1 MRTIE
6 VSRAVIK
13 NLFLATSL
21 LAGGF
26 LTSSVL
32 AQEYVLDPNWP
43 QPLPEGIEWSED
55 PYIFMQQMQAYRREQ
70 NAQAAWAARF
80 APDESESRKVAKT
93 KVVPVEKKEE
103 SVVYTAEYTFSELD
117 VDGDGTVGTAEL
129 ARAAELYQ
137 DSKNM
142 VKRLAKAVAVLFLVM
157 VALVGTI
164 VGLTAHVI
172 ESAKETETS
181 GDGITYVKGSD
192 QPTATGRV
200 TSYDT
205 LGESYAFS
213 PEALDDVDTAY
224 LFSDDESE
232 EFSYT
237 ITGWSRNVS
246 HLIFYTSRGDTIT
259 VDTVGNLI
267 THDDAG
273 NVLLEKEGGSG
284 RRLLR
289 RGKASTIRRGGGNLR
304 GASNFVFGAAN
315 FQGNF

>member
-1 MRTIE
+1 MSSFGRRAKEAFSIPITTFPESLHPLLKEIDGPDGNGSLETDELTE
-6 VSRAVIK
+6 VFEMYAAAKKANEEGCIALK
-13 NLFLATSL
+13 SL
-21 LAGGF
+21 
-26 LTSSVL
+26 
-32 AQEYVLDPNWP
+32 P
-43 QPLPEGIEWSED
+43 QDL
-55 PYIFMQQMQAYRREQ
+55 Q
-70 NAQAAWAARF
+70 
-80 APDESESRKVAKT
+80 KT
-93 KVVPVEKKEE
+93 LQV
-103 SVVYTAEYTFSELD
+103 FD

-205 LGESYAFS
+205 LGESYAFP

-289 RGKASTIRRGGGNLR
+289 RGKASTVRRGGGNLR
-304 GASNFVFGAAN
+304 GASNFVFGAAT

>member
-1 MRTIE
+1 MSSFGRRAKEAFSIPITTFPESLHPLLKEIDGPDGNGSLETDELTE
-6 VSRAVIK
+6 VFEMYAAAKKANEEGCI
-13 NLFLATSL
+13 SL
-21 LAGGF
+21 KSL
-26 LTSSVL
+26 
-32 AQEYVLDPNWP
+32 P
-43 QPLPEGIEWSED
+43 QDL
-55 PYIFMQQMQAYRREQ
+55 Q
-70 NAQAAWAARF
+70 
-80 APDESESRKVAKT
+80 KT
-93 KVVPVEKKEE
+93 LQV
-103 SVVYTAEYTFSELD
+103 FD

-200 TSYDT
+200 TSYDI
-205 LGESYAFS
+205 LGESYAFP

-289 RGKASTIRRGGGNLR
+289 RGKASTVRRGGGNLL
-304 GASNFVFGAAN
+304 GASNGGFGATN
-315 FQGNF
+315 SFQGNF

>member
-1 MRTIE
+1 MSSFGRRAKEAFSIPITTFPESLHPLLKEIDGPDGNGSLETDELTE
-6 VSRAVIK
+6 VFEMYAAAKKANEEGCIALK
-13 NLFLATSL
+13 SL
-21 LAGGF
+21 
-26 LTSSVL
+26 
-32 AQEYVLDPNWP
+32 P
-43 QPLPEGIEWSED
+43 QDL
-55 PYIFMQQMQAYRREQ
+55 Q
-70 NAQAAWAARF
+70 
-80 APDESESRKVAKT
+80 KT
-93 KVVPVEKKEE
+93 LQV
-103 SVVYTAEYTFSELD
+103 FD

-205 LGESYAFS
+205 LGESYAFP

-224 LFSDDESE
+224 LFSDDETE

-246 HLIFYTSRGDTIT
+246 HIIFYSSRGDTIT

-273 NVLLEKEGGSG
+273 NVLLEKEGEGSG

-289 RGKASTIRRGGGNLR
+289 RGKASTIRRGGGQTLNPI
-304 GASNFVFGAAN
+304 FVPVGR
-315 FQGNF
+315 FQGNQ

>member
-1 MRTIE
+1 MSSFGRRAKEAFSIPITTFPESLHPLLKEIDGPDGNGSLETDELTE
-6 VSRAVIK
+6 VFEMYAAAKKANEEGCIALK
-13 NLFLATSL
+13 SL
-21 LAGGF
+21 
-26 LTSSVL
+26 
-32 AQEYVLDPNWP
+32 P
-43 QPLPEGIEWSED
+43 QDL
-55 PYIFMQQMQAYRREQ
+55 Q
-70 NAQAAWAARF
+70 
-80 APDESESRKVAKT
+80 KT
-93 KVVPVEKKEE
+93 LQV
-103 SVVYTAEYTFSELD
+103 FD

-205 LGESYAFS
+205 LGESYAFP

-246 HLIFYTSRGDTIT
+246 HIIFYSSRGDTIT

-273 NVLLEKEGGSG
+273 NVLLEKEGEGSG

-289 RGKASTIRRGGGNLR
+289 RGKASTIRRGGGNLL
-304 GASNFVFGAAN
+304 GASNFGPAAT

>member
-1 MRTIE
+1 MSSFGRRAKEAFSIPITTFPESLHPLLKEIDGPDGNGSLETDELTE
-6 VSRAVIK
+6 VFEMYAAAKKANEEGCIALK
-13 NLFLATSL
+13 SL
-21 LAGGF
+21 
-26 LTSSVL
+26 
-32 AQEYVLDPNWP
+32 P
-43 QPLPEGIEWSED
+43 QDLQKALQV
-55 PYIFMQQMQAYRREQ
+55 F
-70 NAQAAWAARF
+70 
-80 APDESESRKVAKT
+80 
-93 KVVPVEKKEE
+93 
-103 SVVYTAEYTFSELD
+103 D

-129 ARAAELYQ
+129 ARAAELYE

-205 LGESYAFS
+205 LGESYAFP

-273 NVLLEKEGGSG
+273 NVLLEKEGEGSG

-289 RGKASTIRRGGGNLR
+289 RGKASTIRRGGGQMLR
-304 GASNFVFGAAN
+304 SASGFDIAGS

>member
-1 MRTIE
+1 MSSFGRRAKEAFSIPITTFPESLHPLLKEIDGPDGNGSLETDELTE
-6 VSRAVIK
+6 VFEMYAAAKKANEEGCIALK
-13 NLFLATSL
+13 SL
-21 LAGGF
+21 
-26 LTSSVL
+26 
-32 AQEYVLDPNWP
+32 P
-43 QPLPEGIEWSED
+43 QDL
-55 PYIFMQQMQAYRREQ
+55 Q
-70 NAQAAWAARF
+70 
-80 APDESESRKVAKT
+80 KT
-93 KVVPVEKKEE
+93 LQV
-103 SVVYTAEYTFSELD
+103 FD

-200 TSYDT
+200 TSYDS
-205 LGESYAFS
+205 LGESYAFP
-213 PEALDDVDTAY
+213 PEALDDVDSAY

-289 RGKASTIRRGGGNLR
+289 RGKASTVRRGGGQMPR
-304 GASNFVFGAAN
+304 SASGFTMAGS

>member
-1 MRTIE
+1 MSSFGRRAKEAFSIPITTFPESLHPLLKEIDGPDGNGSLETDELTE
-6 VSRAVIK
+6 VFEMYAAAKKANEEGCIALK
-13 NLFLATSL
+13 SL
-21 LAGGF
+21 
-26 LTSSVL
+26 
-32 AQEYVLDPNWP
+32 P
-43 QPLPEGIEWSED
+43 QDLQKALQV
-55 PYIFMQQMQAYRREQ
+55 F
-70 NAQAAWAARF
+70 
-80 APDESESRKVAKT
+80 
-93 KVVPVEKKEE
+93 
-103 SVVYTAEYTFSELD
+103 D

-129 ARAAELYQ
+129 ARAAELYE

-205 LGESYAFS
+205 LSESYAFS

-224 LFSDDESE
+224 LFSDDETE
-232 EFSYT
+232 EFSYS
-237 ITGWSRNVS
+237 ISGWSRNVS

-273 NVLLEKEGGSG
+273 NVLLEKEGEGSR

-289 RGKASTIRRGGGNLR
+289 RGMASTIRRGGGTSFSSGILSS
-304 GASNFVFGAAN
+304 GISG
-315 FQGNF
+315 FQGNY

>member
-1 MRTIE
+1 MSFRKIKADFSVPISSFPESLHPLLKEIDGPDGNGALETDELTE
-6 VSRAVIK
+6 VFEMYAAAKKANEEGCI
-13 NLFLATSL
+13 SL
-21 LAGGF
+21 KSL
-26 LTSSVL
+26 
-32 AQEYVLDPNWP
+32 P
-43 QPLPEGIEWSED
+43 QDLQKALQV
-55 PYIFMQQMQAYRREQ
+55 F
-70 NAQAAWAARF
+70 
-80 APDESESRKVAKT
+80 
-93 KVVPVEKKEE
+93 
-103 SVVYTAEYTFSELD
+103 D

-129 ARAAELYQ
+129 ARAAELYE

-205 LGESYAFS
+205 LSESYAFP

-246 HLIFYTSRGDTIT
+246 HIIFYSSRGDTIT

-273 NVLLEKEGGSG
+273 NVLLEKEGEGSG

-289 RGKASTIRRGGGNLR
+289 RGKASTIRRGGGQMLR
-304 GASNFVFGAAN
+304 SASAFGFAGS

>member
-1 MRTIE
+1 MSSFGRRAKEAFSIPITTFPESLHPLLKEIDGPDGNGSLETDELTE
-6 VSRAVIK
+6 VFEMYAAAKKANEEGCIALK
-13 NLFLATSL
+13 SL
-21 LAGGF
+21 
-26 LTSSVL
+26 
-32 AQEYVLDPNWP
+32 P
-43 QPLPEGIEWSED
+43 QDLQKALQV
-55 PYIFMQQMQAYRREQ
+55 F
-70 NAQAAWAARF
+70 
-80 APDESESRKVAKT
+80 
-93 KVVPVEKKEE
+93 
-103 SVVYTAEYTFSELD
+103 D

-129 ARAAELYQ
+129 ARAAELYE

-192 QPTATGRV
+192 QPTATGKV

-205 LGESYAFS
+205 LSESYAFP

-246 HLIFYTSRGDTIT
+246 HIIFYSSRGDTIT

-273 NVLLEKEGGSG
+273 NVLLEKEGEGSG

-289 RGKASTIRRGGGNLR
+289 RGKASTIRRGGGQMLR
-304 GASNFVFGAAN
+304 SASAFGFAGS
-315 FQGNF
+315 FQGNL

>member
-1 MRTIE
+1 MSSFGRRAKEAFSIPITTFPESLHPLLKEIDGPDGNGSLETDELTE
-6 VSRAVIK
+6 VFEMYAAAKKANEEGCIALK
-13 NLFLATSL
+13 SL
-21 LAGGF
+21 
-26 LTSSVL
+26 
-32 AQEYVLDPNWP
+32 P
-43 QPLPEGIEWSED
+43 QDL
-55 PYIFMQQMQAYRREQ
+55 Q
-70 NAQAAWAARF
+70 
-80 APDESESRKVAKT
+80 KT
-93 KVVPVEKKEE
+93 LQV
-103 SVVYTAEYTFSELD
+103 FD

-200 TSYDT
+200 TSYDS
-205 LGESYAFS
+205 LGESYAFP

-289 RGKASTIRRGGGNLR
+289 RGKASTVRRGGGQMLR
-304 GASNFVFGAAN
+304 SASGFDIAGS

>member
-1 MRTIE
+1 MSFRKIKADFSVPITSFPESLHPLLKEIDGPDGNGSLETDE
-6 VSRAVIK
+6 VTEVFEMYAAAKKANEEGCIALK
-13 NLFLATSL
+13 SL
-21 LAGGF
+21 
-26 LTSSVL
+26 
-32 AQEYVLDPNWP
+32 P
-43 QPLPEGIEWSED
+43 QDL
-55 PYIFMQQMQAYRREQ
+55 Q
-70 NAQAAWAARF
+70 
-80 APDESESRKVAKT
+80 KT
-93 KVVPVEKKEE
+93 LQV
-103 SVVYTAEYTFSELD
+103 FD

-205 LGESYAFS
+205 LGESYAFP

-289 RGKASTIRRGGGNLR
+289 RGKASTIRRGGGNLL
-304 GASNFVFGAAN
+304 GASNFGPT

>member
-1 MRTIE
+1 
-6 VSRAVIK
+6 
-13 NLFLATSL
+13 
-21 LAGGF
+21 
-26 LTSSVL
+26 
-32 AQEYVLDPNWP
+32 
-43 QPLPEGIEWSED
+43 
-55 PYIFMQQMQAYRREQ
+55 
-70 NAQAAWAARF
+70 
-80 APDESESRKVAKT
+80 
-93 KVVPVEKKEE
+93 
-103 SVVYTAEYTFSELD
+103 
-117 VDGDGTVGTAEL
+117 
-129 ARAAELYQ
+129 
-137 DSKNM
+137 M

-205 LGESYAFS
+205 LSESYAFS

-224 LFSDDESE
+224 LFSDDETE
-232 EFSYT
+232 EFSYS
-237 ITGWSRNVS
+237 ISGWSRNVS

-273 NVLLEKEGGSG
+273 NVLLEKEGEGSG

-289 RGKASTIRRGGGNLR
+289 RGKASTIRRGGSQMLES
-304 GASNFVFGAAN
+304 ASTSGWGG

>member
-1 MRTIE
+1 MSSFGRRAKEAFSIPITTFPESLHPLLKEIDGPDGNGSLETDELTE
-6 VSRAVIK
+6 VFEMYAAAKKANEEGCIALK
-13 NLFLATSL
+13 SL
-21 LAGGF
+21 
-26 LTSSVL
+26 
-32 AQEYVLDPNWP
+32 P
-43 QPLPEGIEWSED
+43 QDL
-55 PYIFMQQMQAYRREQ
+55 Q
-70 NAQAAWAARF
+70 
-80 APDESESRKVAKT
+80 KT
-93 KVVPVEKKEE
+93 LQV
-103 SVVYTAEYTFSELD
+103 FD

-192 QPTATGRV
+192 QPTATGKV
-200 TSYDT
+200 TSYDS
-205 LGESYAFS
+205 LGESYALL

-289 RGKASTIRRGGGNLR
+289 RGKASTVRRGGGQMLR
-304 GASNFVFGAAN
+304 SASGFDIAGS

>member
-1 MRTIE
+1 MSFRKIKADFSVPITSFPESLHPLLKEIDGPDGNGSLETDELTE
-6 VSRAVIK
+6 VFEMYAAAKKANEEGCI
-13 NLFLATSL
+13 SL
-21 LAGGF
+21 KSL
-26 LTSSVL
+26 
-32 AQEYVLDPNWP
+32 P
-43 QPLPEGIEWSED
+43 QDLQKALQV
-55 PYIFMQQMQAYRREQ
+55 F
-70 NAQAAWAARF
+70 
-80 APDESESRKVAKT
+80 
-93 KVVPVEKKEE
+93 
-103 SVVYTAEYTFSELD
+103 D

-129 ARAAELYQ
+129 ARAAELYE

-192 QPTATGRV
+192 QPTATGKV

-205 LGESYAFS
+205 LSESYAFS

-224 LFSDDESE
+224 LFSDDETE
-232 EFSYT
+232 EFSYS
-237 ITGWSRNVS
+237 ISGWSRNVS

-273 NVLLEKEGGSG
+273 NVLLEKEGEGSR

-289 RGKASTIRRGGGNLR
+289 RGMASTIRRGGGTSFSSGILSS
-304 GASNFVFGAAN
+304 GISG
-315 FQGNF
+315 FQGNY

>member
-1 MRTIE
+1 MSSFGRRAKEAFSIPITTFPESLHPLLKEIDGPDGNGSLETDELTE
-6 VSRAVIK
+6 VFEMYAAAKKANEEGCIALK
-13 NLFLATSL
+13 SL
-21 LAGGF
+21 
-26 LTSSVL
+26 
-32 AQEYVLDPNWP
+32 P
-43 QPLPEGIEWSED
+43 QDL
-55 PYIFMQQMQAYRREQ
+55 Q
-70 NAQAAWAARF
+70 
-80 APDESESRKVAKT
+80 KT
-93 KVVPVEKKEE
+93 LQV
-103 SVVYTAEYTFSELD
+103 FD

-192 QPTATGRV
+192 QPTATGKV
-200 TSYDT
+200 TSYDS
-205 LGESYAFS
+205 LGESYAFP

-289 RGKASTIRRGGGNLR
+289 RGKASTVRRGGGQMLR
-304 GASNFVFGAAN
+304 SASGFDIAGS

>member
-1 MRTIE
+1 MSFRKIKADFSVPITSFPESLHPLLKEIDGPDGNGSLETDELTE
-6 VSRAVIK
+6 VFEMYAAAKKANEEGCIALK
-13 NLFLATSL
+13 SL
-21 LAGGF
+21 
-26 LTSSVL
+26 
-32 AQEYVLDPNWP
+32 P
-43 QPLPEGIEWSED
+43 QDL
-55 PYIFMQQMQAYRREQ
+55 Q
-70 NAQAAWAARF
+70 
-80 APDESESRKVAKT
+80 KT
-93 KVVPVEKKEE
+93 LQV
-103 SVVYTAEYTFSELD
+103 FD

-205 LGESYAFS
+205 LGESYAF
-213 PEALDDVDTAY
+213 PAEALDDVDTAY

-289 RGKASTIRRGGGNLR
+289 RGKASTVRRGGGNP
-304 GASNFVFGAAN
+304 GVAVNFGFGG

>member
-1 MRTIE
+1 MSSFGRRAKEAFSIPITTFPESLHPLLKEIDGPDGNGSLETDELTE
-6 VSRAVIK
+6 VFEMYAAAKKANEEGCIALK
-13 NLFLATSL
+13 SL
-21 LAGGF
+21 
-26 LTSSVL
+26 
-32 AQEYVLDPNWP
+32 P
-43 QPLPEGIEWSED
+43 QDL
-55 PYIFMQQMQAYRREQ
+55 Q
-70 NAQAAWAARF
+70 
-80 APDESESRKVAKT
+80 KT
-93 KVVPVEKKEE
+93 LQV
-103 SVVYTAEYTFSELD
+103 FD

-205 LGESYAFS
+205 LGESYAFP

-237 ITGWSRNVS
+237 ITGWSRNES

-289 RGKASTIRRGGGNLR
+289 RGKASTIRRGGGNLL
-304 GASNFVFGAAN
+304 GASNFGPAAT

>member
-1 MRTIE
+1 MSFRKIKADFSIPITTFPESLHPLLKEIDGPDGNGSLETDELTE
-6 VSRAVIK
+6 VFEMYAAAKKANEEGCIALK
-13 NLFLATSL
+13 SL
-21 LAGGF
+21 
-26 LTSSVL
+26 
-32 AQEYVLDPNWP
+32 P
-43 QPLPEGIEWSED
+43 QDL
-55 PYIFMQQMQAYRREQ
+55 Q
-70 NAQAAWAARF
+70 
-80 APDESESRKVAKT
+80 KT
-93 KVVPVEKKEE
+93 LQV
-103 SVVYTAEYTFSELD
+103 FD

-205 LGESYAFS
+205 LSESYAFS

-224 LFSDDESE
+224 LFSDDETE
-232 EFSYT
+232 EFSYS
-237 ITGWSRNVS
+237 ISGWSRNVS

-273 NVLLEKEGGSG
+273 NVLLEKEGEGSG

-289 RGKASTIRRGGGNLR
+289 RGKASTIRRGGSQMLES
-304 GASNFVFGAAN
+304 ASTSGWGG